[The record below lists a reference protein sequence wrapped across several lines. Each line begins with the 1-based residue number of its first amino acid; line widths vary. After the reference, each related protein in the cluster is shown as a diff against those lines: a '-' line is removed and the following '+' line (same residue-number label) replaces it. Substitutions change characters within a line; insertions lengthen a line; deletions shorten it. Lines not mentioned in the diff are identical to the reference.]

1 MAPEQFGRQG
11 MACSAED
18 STDVASDGFRWHD
31 RSRNTTSFRHIL
43 NDALCAFSVAERPS
57 QIVAD
62 KMMVQLNRER
72 EREREREGERE
83 REREGGR
90 ERHKRR
96 GNSTAD

>member
-72 EREREREGERE
+72 EREREGERE
-83 REREGGR
+83 REREGGS

>member
-31 RSRNTTSFRHIL
+31 RSRNTTSFRIL
-43 NDALCAFSVAERPS
+43 NDALCAFSVAEQPS

-72 EREREREGERE
+72 EREGERE
-83 REREGGR
+83 RGR
-90 ERHKRR
+90 E
-96 GNSTAD
+96 